1 MPCSSRKYS
10 IKLGTFLDR
19 LRSTFSSGTPIA
31 SAYSCNLRTNEPGSR
46 EYLRLKLRRMAA
58 DKSAS
63 AEVQQGKDA
72 FS

>member
-1 MPCSSRKYS
+1 MPYSSQKY
-10 IKLGTFLDR
+10 LMEFGTFFKR
-19 LRSTFSSGTPIA
+19 LRSTPSSGTPIA